1 MSVNMTS
8 VSFLLLVGFLLANSG
23 NAFAG
28 HQLSMTV
35 SSDHLRPPGGRI
47 ELPDEIIQSNPRL
60 KMQREVERMAWVNSS
75 IEYYTK
81 VMREER
87 RRTLGQ
93 VLTPAEGH
101 KQEEF
106 LTLAKKHYFAR
117 FKIKNGMPRHAEQI
131 YRRIIDELSHEEDG
145 QCDHAKLAVTT
156 LLLALLL
163 QRQGDLK
170 GTRSVFLSFF
180 RMVVLEMDE
189 DKECA
194 CSAKV
199 LQAYALF
206 EMKRGHSLKSLD
218 LATKAI
224 KLDKSLASILKWKQ
238 FRDAKETRES
248 FMARAALSRC
258 NLSSSSAS
266 EFLPGN
272 ENVAQ

>member
-1 MSVNMTS
+1 MSVNTFW
-8 VSFLLLVGFLLANSG
+8 VSFILLVGFLLLHSAD
-23 NAFAG
+23 AFAG
-28 HQLSMTV
+28 HHLSMTV
-35 SSDHLRPPGGRI
+35 SSDQLRSHGTRI
-47 ELPDEIIQSNPRL
+47 KLPNQSIPSNPRRN
-60 KMQREVERMAWVNSS
+60 MQRELERMAWVNGSV
-75 IEYYTK
+75 EYYSK

-87 RRTLGQ
+87 RRNMGQ
-93 VLTPAEGH
+93 LSPEEGH
-101 KQEEF
+101 NQQEF

-117 FKIKNGMPRHAEQI
+117 YKIKNGMPRHAEHI
-131 YRRIIDELSHEEDG
+131 YRRIIDELSQEEDG

-163 QRQGDLK
+163 QRLGDMK

-180 RMVVLEMDE
+180 RIVVLEMDE

-218 LATKAI
+218 LAAKAI
-224 KLDKSLASILKWKQ
+224 KLDKSLASIMKWKQ

-248 FMARAALSRC
+248 FMARAALSR
-258 NLSSSSAS
+258 
-266 EFLPGN
+266 G
-272 ENVAQ
+272 

>member
-1 MSVNMTS
+1 MSVRIS
-8 VSFLLLVGFLLANSG
+8 PVPFVVLVGILLVNSA

-28 HQLSMTV
+28 HQLAMTV
-35 SSDHLRPPGGRI
+35 SSDQLRSTDARIKLRSQSIQLNPPR
-47 ELPDEIIQSNPRL
+47 NT
-60 KMQREVERMAWVNSS
+60 QREVERMAWVNSS
-75 IEYYTK
+75 IDYYTK
-81 VMREER
+81 VLREDR
-87 RRTLGQ
+87 RRNMGQ
-93 VLTPAEGH
+93 LSLEEGH
-101 KQEEF
+101 TQHEF

-117 FKIKNGMPRHAEQI
+117 YKIKNGMPRHAEHI
-131 YRRIIDELSHEEDG
+131 YRRIIDELSQEEDG

-163 QRQGDLK
+163 QRMGDMK

-180 RMVVLEMDE
+180 RIVVLEMDE

-224 KLDKSLASILKWKQ
+224 KLDKSLASILQWKQ

-248 FMARAALSRC
+248 FMARAALSR
-258 NLSSSSAS
+258 
-266 EFLPGN
+266 
-272 ENVAQ
+272 V